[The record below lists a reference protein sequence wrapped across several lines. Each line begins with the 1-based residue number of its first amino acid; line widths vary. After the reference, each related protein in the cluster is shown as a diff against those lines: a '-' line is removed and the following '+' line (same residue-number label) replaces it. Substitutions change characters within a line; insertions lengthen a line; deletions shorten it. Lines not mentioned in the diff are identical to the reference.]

1 MAMTDRE
8 QFDICRQLL
17 RRRPMLI
24 PDPDDLPPF
33 GAVVQCAAGQKAE
46 IIAWFGLDPNED
58 SAFADKRIAF
68 VYMIEGRIPGGTEAK
83 PSNRPVRGVLPED
96 EVTLI
101 RRQEEPLLV
110 RRHLA
115 GQIQ

>member
-1 MAMTDRE
+1 MAMTNRE

-24 PDPDDLPPF
+24 PNPDDLPPF
-33 GAVVQCAAGQKAE
+33 GALVQCPAGQTAE

-68 VYMIEGRIPGGTEAK
+68 VYIIDGHIPGETEAK
-83 PSNRPVRGVLPED
+83 LSNQPVRGLLPED

-101 RRQEEPLLV
+101 RKQEEALFV

-115 GQIQ
+115 EQIQ

>member
-17 RRRPMLI
+17 RRRSMLI
-24 PDPDDLPPF
+24 PDPHDLPPF
-33 GAVVQCAAGQKAE
+33 GALVQYATGQTAE
-46 IIAWFGLDPNED
+46 IIAWFGLDPNET
-58 SAFADKRIAF
+58 SGFADKRIAF
-68 VYMIEGRIPGGTEAK
+68 VYMIDGHIPGKTEAK
-83 PSNRPVRGVLPED
+83 LSSQPVRGLLPED

-101 RRQEEPLLV
+101 RRQEEPLFV

-115 GQIQ
+115 EQIQ